1 MNEKSLNFTL
11 QFLFYNHIFKYRI
24 IGVNIKSTSV
34 VKIVILSRISL
45 QLKKKKFFDFYP
57 TLFYYLLKN
66 NLIP

>member
-34 VKIVILSRISL
+34 VKIVILPQISL
-45 QLKKKKFFDFYP
+45 QLKKKNF
-57 TLFYYLLKN
+57 
-66 NLIP
+66 

>member
-34 VKIVILSRISL
+34 VKIVILPQISL
-45 QLKKKKFFDFYP
+45 QLKKKKF
-57 TLFYYLLKN
+57 
-66 NLIP
+66 LISVRLYFTIYSKII

>member
-34 VKIVILSRISL
+34 VKIVILPQISL
-45 QLKKKKFFDFYP
+45 QLKKKKF
-57 TLFYYLLKN
+57 
-66 NLIP
+66 LISIRLYFTIYSKII